1 MPVKLS
7 LFLAVD
13 TVDLVAV
20 VRPDPRSVETE
31 ERHR

>member
-7 LFLAVD
+7 LFIAND
-13 TVDLVAV
+13 TVYPVAV
-20 VRPDPRSVETE
+20 VRPDPRAVETE